1 MSSLLGCVCIIASGS
16 LAMAQNQ
23 VTISGKVK
31 FTEPDF
37 KVQLYKRIGW
47 EKVMLGEA
55 PVNADKSYSLTV
67 KVDKPGQAVLDCAHW
82 QSVNVWL
89 EDENLGVDFRGLD
102 TAKIKIKNPPY
113 VYINGGKNSEVM
125 NLLNFESYRSYQ
137 GMIAISQNAYR
148 AKFESD
154 EEKQNFTMKMY
165 DYNNENLMAHVRYF
179 VEHYSDRN
187 AVMAAINFLDY
198 NKNKDLIDAAL
209 AKLEKVSPVS
219 KELAN
224 EYLAN
229 ENKRMEQAKR
239 MEIGQPA
246 PAFTCV
252 NAKGKTISL
261 ADFKGKVLVL
271 DFWASWCGPCRAETP
286 NLKEIY
292 ADMNKKDV
300 EFLSV
305 SIDENKDA
313 WLKAVKE
320 DGASWR
326 QGWVTDSGKK
336 VMETYQF
343 GGIPFI
349 LVIDKNGK
357 LYRKQVR
364 GKNIRT
370 AIEDC
375 LSGKPATP
383 ATPQKTMSMGAA
395 MM

>member
-1 MSSLLGCVCIIASGS
+1 
-16 LAMAQNQ
+16 MAQNQ

-37 KVQLYKRIGW
+37 KVQLYKRIGR
-47 EKVMLGEA
+47 EKVMLGET

-219 KELAN
+219 RLFHLN
-224 EYLAN
+224 
-229 ENKRMEQAKR
+229 
-239 MEIGQPA
+239 
-246 PAFTCV
+246 
-252 NAKGKTISL
+252 
-261 ADFKGKVLVL
+261 
-271 DFWASWCGPCRAETP
+271 
-286 NLKEIY
+286 
-292 ADMNKKDV
+292 
-300 EFLSV
+300 
-305 SIDENKDA
+305 
-313 WLKAVKE
+313 
-320 DGASWR
+320 
-326 QGWVTDSGKK
+326 
-336 VMETYQF
+336 
-343 GGIPFI
+343 
-349 LVIDKNGK
+349 
-357 LYRKQVR
+357 
-364 GKNIRT
+364 
-370 AIEDC
+370 
-375 LSGKPATP
+375 
-383 ATPQKTMSMGAA
+383 
-395 MM
+395 